1 MIIHSFRLLSDNL
14 RMRPK
19 LFFRGKNIENLDQFS
34 RGGISVSWTGDPE
47 VVDNGIKTV
56 PGTYGMFNYDMSG
69 WQEFTMCYTFK
80 IHAKADW
87 RGFLNLAWG
96 RSTVGMRIE
105 NGSGDRARET
115 YLWGIN
121 NDDTAIVSI
130 VGGPPGFVTDVD
142 KIYNLIVVVSKT
154 EPVKIYVNGNQTH
167 ELIQPDDKK
176 GFNGNGHANIDT
188 HAFNRRLSAN
198 RSEDNVTHY
207 DLRVWN
213 KALTYE
219 QIMQEVLADAKDYG
233 IDITIHR
240 SVVNKFRVNE
250 YKVGE

>member
-1 MIIHSFRLLSDNL
+1 
-14 RMRPK
+14 
-19 LFFRGKNIENLDQFS
+19 
-34 RGGISVSWTGDPE
+34 
-47 VVDNGIKTV
+47 
-56 PGTYGMFNYDMSG
+56 
-69 WQEFTMCYTFK
+69 
-80 IHAKADW
+80 
-87 RGFLNLAWG
+87 
-96 RSTVGMRIE
+96 MRIE

-213 KALTYE
+213 KALTYD